1 MAEVD
6 INAVLD
12 RVKYELGSAMVAKII
27 SDQVAEK
34 AERELAKLKESA
46 SEPNDPERDEGQ

>member
-1 MAEVD
+1 MAEVE

-12 RVKYELGSAMVAKII
+12 RLKYELGSAMVAKII

-34 AERELAKLKESA
+34 AQKELDELKASV
-46 SEPNDPERDEGQ
+46 SEPGDPERDEGP